1 MKRIIL
7 LLFTLLLL
15 GCDGGETAVLP
26 TAPSQS
32 PTTFPSRVPTG
43 ETATFEN
50 MAVSPTAPPTN
61 TPIGNETAVPP
72 TNAAP
77 LTLETVVAQTRIAE
91 QNNRPPR
98 LNHYVRVQLD
108 LPVDWE
114 LATNDSFT
122 YRGTNGSFRLSVYRN
137 DELTTLA
144 EMCASDEVA
153 ANLGLVGYEREMD
166 EINGR
171 AVCLAREVGSEA
183 VPYALVQYPTPLI
196 FLFPDING
204 NVGPFQ
210 YLMLYSVAQSVTV
223 PQVLETLEFP
233 ETPDAVAY
241 LRGVVDEYQAGHVF
255 HEQVDF
261 VTWEANALSRLT
273 PDSTLE
279 EAHQLIFEL
288 FDVMRAATKHNHLG
302 FYTLEQ
308 AESLLFA
315 PARARIGL
323 HFDSEGV
330 VWLVEPGSP
339 AEAAGMQI
347 GDRLLAINGAPLQE
361 IRLNEGENEIAFE
374 RGGEVRAVAV
384 TPADYSNL
392 LPPNGRLLTDN
403 IAYLETFGFNNVIEA
418 ELSRYV
424 TLVHDQIAALD
435 APNRCWVLDLRRNRG
450 GSKHALQGGIGPFA
464 GNGQLYADWEDVDK
478 IYTTWYENGRIYGE
492 HTVPFDV
499 VPERPYTMIDT
510 RHTVAILVSELT
522 ASGGELA
529 TLIVSTQP
537 ENTARIFGE
546 KTVGLSSSV
555 EFLALYDKSVVH
567 IPRAAWVDL
576 DGNFY
581 PEGIIP
587 DELLDVVFDSRYG
600 TLDDPVVQTAVAW
613 LENER
618 DCR

>member
-1 MKRIIL
+1 MKHQITT
-7 LLFTLLLL
+7 LFVLLLLL
-15 GCDGGETAVLP
+15 GCGGDETAVLP

-32 PTTFPSRVPTG
+32 PTTFPTR
-43 ETATFEN
+43 
-50 MAVSPTAPPTN
+50 APA
-61 TPIGNETAVPP
+61 GETAVPP

-77 LTLETVVAQTRIAE
+77 LTMETVVAQTRIAE

-114 LATNDSFT
+114 LAANDSFL
-122 YRGTNGSFRLSVYRN
+122 YRGTNGSFRLSVHRN

-144 EMCASDEVA
+144 EVCASDEVA
-153 ANLGLVGYEREMD
+153 ANLGLIGYEREID

-196 FLFPDING
+196 FLFPDTNG

-210 YLMLYSVAQSVTV
+210 YLMLYSVSQSVTV

-233 ETPDAVAY
+233 ETPDAAAY

-255 HEQVDF
+255 REQVDF
-261 VTWEANALSRLT
+261 VTWEADALSRLT

-288 FDVMRAATKHNHLG
+288 FDAMRSATKHDHLG
-302 FYTLEQ
+302 FYTPEQ
-308 AESLLFA
+308 AQSLLFA

-323 HFDSEGV
+323 HFDGEGV
-330 VWLVEPGSP
+330 VWLVEPDSP

-347 GDRLLAINGAPLQE
+347 GDRLLAINDAPLQE
-361 IRLNEGENEIAFE
+361 IRLNAGENEIAFE
-374 RGGEVRAVAV
+374 REGEARAVAV

-403 IAYLETFGFNNVIEA
+403 IAYLETFGFNNVIES

-450 GSKHALQGGIGPFA
+450 GTKHALQGGIGPFA
-464 GNGQLYADWEDVDK
+464 GNGQLYADWENEFR
-478 IYTTWYENGRIYGE
+478 IFPTMYEDGRIYGE
-492 HTVPFDV
+492 HTAPYDV

-510 RHTVAILVSELT
+510 SHTIAILVSELT

-529 TLIVSTQP
+529 TLIISTQP

-587 DELLDVVFDSRYG
+587 DEPLDVVFDSRYG

-613 LENER
+613 LENEQG
-618 DCR
+618 CR